1 MLRSKDTGNRLQCTG
16 YRRKVLVC
24 YLLPL
29 LVVFSPCLSNN
40 PVSGGPR
47 HKKGDVSV
55 ELRDVSKSRGEV
67 AFSHPYFITEDRL
80 RAILASLRFREKGTL
95 KSKSSKR
102 IFLDRELNEL
112 VPSIVESLSKADP
125 QKEVFASTTSEKTLL
140 RDQSTAFC
148 LFMLGRE
155 LNVVFSQ
162 VHLTKE
168 EAPSFKGWKTT
179 PPAQDPTSITGHGLW
194 ELVPV
199 GGQNLKE
206 GHKNWLVMDVE
217 DKAFEPVIATA
228 EEKITPSS
236 LIEDRLRRLEERAG
250 LPSTGK
256 GEQGGAV
263 SEQSAPAELPKTKK
277 ETSPS
282 EKTLGQKLRELK
294 TLLDEGLI
302 SQKDYEKKKLDLL
315 QEEPPQGK
323 SVPDM
328 LKELRG
334 LKDEAL
340 ITEGDYDNWK
350 ARLLEKL

>member
-1 MLRSKDTGNRLQCTG
+1 MLSKDTGNRLKNTG
-16 YRRKVLVC
+16 HRRKVLIC

-40 PVSGGPR
+40 LVLGSPR

-67 AFSHPYFITEDRL
+67 AFSHPYFIAEDRL
-80 RAILASLRFREKGTL
+80 RTILTSLRFQEKGAL

-112 VPSIVESLSKADP
+112 VPRIVESLSKADP
-125 QKEVFASTTSEKTLL
+125 HKEVFASTTSEKSLL
-140 RDQSTAFC
+140 RDQSTTFC

-162 VHLTKE
+162 VRATKE

-179 PPAQDPTSITGHGLW
+179 QPAQDPTSITGHGLW

-199 GGQNLKE
+199 GGQSLKE

-217 DKAFEPVIATA
+217 DKAFEPVITV

-250 LPSTGK
+250 LPPTGK

-263 SEQSAPAELPKTKK
+263 SEQSVPAELPKKG
-277 ETSPS
+277 TSPS

-294 TLLDEGLI
+294 TLLNEGLI

-323 SVPDM
+323 SVPDI

-340 ITEGDYDNWK
+340 ITEVDYDNWK
-350 ARLLEKL
+350 AKLLEKL

>member
-1 MLRSKDTGNRLQCTG
+1 MLSKDTGNRLQDTG
-16 YRRKVLVC
+16 YRRKVLIC

-29 LVVFSPCLSNN
+29 LVVFSPYLSNN
-40 PVSGGPR
+40 LVSGSPR
-47 HKKGDVSV
+47 HKGADVSV

-80 RAILASLRFREKGTL
+80 RTILASLRFQEKGVL

-102 IFLDRELNEL
+102 IFLDREVNEL
-112 VPSIVESLSKADP
+112 VPRIVESLSKADP
-125 QKEVFASTTSEKTLL
+125 HKEVFASVTSEKTLL
-140 RDQSTAFC
+140 RDQDTTFC
-148 LFMLGRE
+148 LFMQGRE
-155 LNVVFSQ
+155 LNIVFSQ
-162 VHLTKE
+162 VRVLKE
-168 EAPSFKGWKTT
+168 EAPSFKGWKTA

-199 GGQNLKE
+199 GGQSLKE

-217 DKAFEPVIATA
+217 DKAFEPVITTV

-236 LIEDRLRRLEERAG
+236 LIEERLRKLEERAG
-250 LPSTGK
+250 LPPTGK

-263 SEQSAPAELPKTKK
+263 SEQSAPAELPKK
-277 ETSPS
+277 ERSPS
-282 EKTLGQKLRELK
+282 DKTLGQKLRELK
-294 TLLDEGLI
+294 TLLNEGLI

-334 LKDEAL
+334 LQDEAL
-340 ITEGDYDNWK
+340 ITEGDYDRWK
-350 ARLLEKL
+350 AKLLEKL

>member
-1 MLRSKDTGNRLQCTG
+1 MLSKDTGNRLRDTG
-16 YRRKVLVC
+16 YRRKVLIC

-40 PVSGGPR
+40 PVSGSPK
-47 HKKGDVSV
+47 HKKADVSV

-67 AFSHPYFITEDRL
+67 AFSHPYFIAEDRL
-80 RAILASLRFREKGTL
+80 RTILASLRFREKGAL
-95 KSKSSKR
+95 KGKSSKR

-112 VPSIVESLSKADP
+112 VPRIVESLSKADP

-140 RDQSTAFC
+140 RDQSTTFC

-162 VHLTKE
+162 VHVTKE
-168 EAPSFKGWKTT
+168 EAPSFKGWKTA

-263 SEQSAPAELPKTKK
+263 SEQSAPAELPKKG
-277 ETSPS
+277 TSPS
-282 EKTLGQKLRELK
+282 DKTLGQKLRELK
-294 TLLDEGLI
+294 TLLNEGLI

-315 QEEPPQGK
+315 QEEPPQGR

-350 ARLLEKL
+350 AKLLEKL

>member
-1 MLRSKDTGNRLQCTG
+1 MLSKDTGNGLQDTG
-16 YRRKVLVC
+16 YRRKVLIC

-29 LVVFSPCLSNN
+29 LVVFSPSLSNN
-40 PVSGGPR
+40 LVSGSPR
-47 HKKGDVSV
+47 HKKAADVSV

-80 RAILASLRFREKGTL
+80 RTILASLRFREKGAL
-95 KSKSSKR
+95 KSKGSKR

-112 VPSIVESLSKADP
+112 VPRIVESLSKADP
-125 QKEVFASTTSEKTLL
+125 HKEVFVSVTSEKTLL
-140 RDQSTAFC
+140 RDQDTTFC
-148 LFMLGRE
+148 LFMQGRE

-162 VHLTKE
+162 VHVTKE
-168 EAPSFKGWKTT
+168 EAPSFKGWKTD

-199 GGQNLKE
+199 GGQGLKE

-217 DKAFEPVIATA
+217 DKAFEPVITTV

-263 SEQSAPAELPKTKK
+263 SEQSAPAELPKKG
-277 ETSPS
+277 TSPS
-282 EKTLGQKLRELK
+282 DKTLGQKLRELK
-294 TLLDEGLI
+294 TLLNEGLI

-323 SVPDM
+323 SVPEM

-334 LKDEAL
+334 LQDEAL
-340 ITEGDYDNWK
+340 ITEGDYDRWK
-350 ARLLEKL
+350 AKLLEKL